1 MIRYYNPQTSCIE
14 LVFIPLYH
22 LVVTQPSF
30 SNAPPPLIIRFDTL
44 RGLIPTSILSTGPR
58 RNGGTGRG
66 LSRSR
71 KREPR
76 HDKEICIKAWFL
88 FFFLVYRRPA
98 RPARPGGCRIVVFL
112 GNLLPL
118 PGLPGCLSTR
128 PPYCRISAWDGGMV
142 LEGKGVRGDGRE
154 SGDG

>member
-88 FFFLVYRRPA
+88 FFFGVPETRETRETRRMPNCCFFGKPPPTSRTTWMLVHPPA
-98 RPARPGGCRIVVFL
+98 
-112 GNLLPL
+112 LLPDL
-118 PGLPGCLSTR
+118 GMGR
-128 PPYCRISAWDGGMV
+128 RDGP
-142 LEGKGVRGDGRE
+142 
-154 SGDG
+154 

>member
-14 LVFIPLYH
+14 LVFLPLYH

-30 SNAPPPLIIRFDTL
+30 STPPTLIIRFDTL
-44 RGLIPTSILSTGPR
+44 RALIPTSILFTGPR

-76 HDKEICIKAWFL
+76 HDKEICIKAWFF
-88 FFFLVYRRPA
+88 FFFLVYR
-98 RPARPGGCRIVVFL
+98 RPARPGGCRIVVFFWETSSHFPDYL
-112 GNLLPL
+112 DACP
-118 PGLPGCLSTR
+118 PAR
-128 PPYCRISAWDGGMV
+128 PTAGSRHGTEGWSLRVKGSGVMVEKVGMGEV
-142 LEGKGVRGDGRE
+142 I
-154 SGDG
+154 